1 MSLFDP
7 ERHEQLQG
15 RAWDADKAKAV
26 VDRIARDTIER
37 AHGEAHWPIHELD
50 EMPRMTE
57 MPKSLYLGAAGVI
70 WALDYLKSV
79 GATDIGADWSSAIQS
94 LEAEKIPPGPN
105 WTASPHSYLFG
116 DSSILLMKWKSARSP
131 AVADALAEAVSE
143 NETDET
149 RELMW
154 SSPGTMLA
162 ALFMY
167 EWTGEDRWADLFRS
181 SAKILWQSL
190 EESEDPPCRLW
201 KQKLYGREFQFL
213 GAVHGFSSNVF
224 PIIKGF
230 ALLPESDRAAWQ
242 REIVTTLTNTA
253 RIENGLRNWPPVVGR
268 DGVQDFLV
276 QHCHGAPGVV
286 VCTAGLPGDVGEEFE
301 TCLLEGGE
309 LVWAVGPLTK
319 GSNLCHGTGGNG
331 YAFLKL
337 FERTGDELWL
347 SRARSFA
354 MHAIDQFDVASKEY
368 GQLRYSLWT
377 GDPGF
382 ACYLWDCIEAKA
394 RFPTMDVF

>member
-1 MSLFDP
+1 MRLFDP
-7 ERHEQLQG
+7 DRHEKLQR
-15 RAWDADKAKAV
+15 RAWDAGEAKAV
-26 VDRIARDTIER
+26 VDRIARDAIAR

-50 EMPRMTE
+50 EMPGMTE

-70 WALDYLKSV
+70 WALDYLQFV
-79 GATDIGADWSSAIQS
+79 GASDIDADWSSAIQA

-116 DSSILLMKWKSARSP
+116 SSSILLMKWKSARSS
-131 AVADALAEAVSE
+131 AIADSLAEAVSE

-167 EWTGEDRWADLFRS
+167 EWTGQDRWADLFRS
-181 SAKILWQSL
+181 SAEILWESL
-190 EESEDPPCRLW
+190 EESKDASCRLW
-201 KQKLYGREFQFL
+201 KQKLYGREFYFL
-213 GAVHGFSSNVF
+213 GAVHGFFGNVF
-224 PIIKGF
+224 PITKGL
-230 ALLPESDRAAWQ
+230 ALLPESARAAWQ
-242 REIVTTLTNTA
+242 REIVRTLTTTG
-253 RIENGLRNWPPVVGR
+253 RVENGLRNWPPLVGS
-268 DGVQDFLV
+268 DAMEGFLV
-276 QHCHGAPGVV
+276 QHCHGAPGIV
-286 VCTAGLPGDVGEEFE
+286 VCTAGMPGDTGEEFE
-301 TCLLEGGE
+301 TCLLEAGE
-309 LVWAVGPLTK
+309 LVWAAGPLAK

-337 FERTGDELWL
+337 FERTGDERWL

-354 MHAIDQFDVASKEY
+354 MHAIDQFDAASEQY

-377 GDPGF
+377 GDPGL

>member
-7 ERHEQLQG
+7 QRHEKLHE
-15 RAWDADKAKAV
+15 RAWDAHEAKAV
-26 VDRIARDTIER
+26 VDRIVRDAIER
-37 AHGEAHWPIHELD
+37 ARGEAHWPFHKLD
-50 EMPRMTE
+50 EMPDMTE
-57 MPKSLYLGAAGVI
+57 MGTSLYLGAAGVI
-70 WALDYLKSV
+70 WALDYLRSV
-79 GATDIGADWSSAIQS
+79 GASGAGADWSAAIQA
-94 LEAEKIPPGPN
+94 LEAENVPSMPN

-116 DSSILLMKWKSARSP
+116 DSSILLMKWKSTRSP
-131 AVADALAEAVSE
+131 AVADALAAAVRD
-143 NETDET
+143 NEIDET

-167 EWTGEDRWADLFRS
+167 EWTAEERWADLFRS
-181 SAKILWQSL
+181 SAQILWQSL
-190 EESEDPPCRLW
+190 EESEVAPCRLW
-201 KQKLYGREFQFL
+201 KQKLYGRELHLL

-230 ALLPESDRAAWQ
+230 ALLPENDRAAWR
-242 REIVTTLTNTA
+242 REIVRTVTSTA
-253 RIENGLRNWPPVVGR
+253 RSEDGLCNWPPGLGSDR
-268 DGVQDFLV
+268 AQRFLV

-286 VCTAGLPGDVGEEFE
+286 ICTAGLPGDAGEEFE

-309 LVWAVGPLTK
+309 LVWVAGPLTK
-319 GSNLCHGTGGNG
+319 GSNLCHGTSGNG

-354 MHAIDQFDVASKEY
+354 MHAIDQFNAASEEY

-377 GDPGF
+377 GDPGL